1 MKNNKAREYTSPLIE
16 QLLNEVTQEEIE
28 KAKLENVLLNAIV
41 YGVREITGHTIGDKI
56 ALVIVDEFLDEFL
69 DV

>member
-1 MKNNKAREYTSPLIE
+1 MVENK
-16 QLLNEVTQEEIE
+16 VTQEEIE
-28 KAKLENVLLNAIV
+28 KAKIENILLNAIV